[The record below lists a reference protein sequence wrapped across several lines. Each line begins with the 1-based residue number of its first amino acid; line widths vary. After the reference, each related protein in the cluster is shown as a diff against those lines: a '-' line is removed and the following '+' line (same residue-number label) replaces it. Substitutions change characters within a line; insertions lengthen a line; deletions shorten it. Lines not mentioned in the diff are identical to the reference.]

1 MLGKSRGANY
11 HVGMDI
17 TVCARELVFQGPHRE
32 ADQASG
38 AALLLADSPLVSE
51 VSVTGPNRVVVRY
64 DLRDVTFAEIES
76 ALEELGFH
84 LDNSILTRLRRAY
97 YGYCE
102 DTRRANMKINPNC
115 FGHCARRIFVRH
127 YQKGE
132 HGCRDHRP
140 SHWRAYW

>member
-1 MLGKSRGANY
+1 
-11 HVGMDI
+11 MDT

-32 ADQASG
+32 ADQAPG

-51 VSVTGPNRVVVRY
+51 VSVTGPNRVLVRY

-84 LDNSILTRLRRAY
+84 LDNSVLTRLRRAY

-115 FGHCARRIFVRH
+115 FGQCARRIFVRH